1 MADIFLI
8 LIFGGFFLLFWFFY
22 SRLEQRI
29 ERQKEINLNQQRMI
43 EEIKEKL
50 MAHTFLQE
58 SLKEVG
64 QKTKELV
71 EEISKK
77 KEAEKNYFEM
87 IKHMYEVISGGT
99 SKGGVGEEI
108 LREVFQKLPPDMME
122 KNFKIGGKIVEF
134 ALVLPN
140 GKKVPI
146 DSKWPAE
153 NLILDL
159 EKETDFRRKKE
170 IIEKIEQEVL
180 KRVKEVQKYIEPPVT
195 FNQAICAIPDSVYK
209 VCKFAHLEAKRMNV
223 LLVPYSLAL
232 PFILYFW
239 NMNLQYLRSVEW
251 ESIQDYVEF
260 VGKNIEDMERILE
273 NKIMAGLRM
282 IQNAYGEYRHLLSK
296 TKGLIF
302 ELKSG
307 KEIKQ
312 LKEKINVSSD

>member
-1 MADIFLI
+1 MADSILFLI
-8 LIFGGFFLLFWFFY
+8 LVVFSLFFWILFN
-22 SRLEQRI
+22 RLNERI
-29 ERQKEINLNQQRMI
+29 EIQKEMNQGQQRMI

-50 MAHTFLQE
+50 MLQGHLQE
-58 SLKEVG
+58 NLKEMG

-71 EEISKK
+71 EEISKR
-77 KEAEKNYFEM
+77 KEVERNYFEM
-87 IKHMYEVISGGT
+87 IKNMYEVISGGT
-99 SKGGVGEEI
+99 LKGGAGEEV
-108 LREVFQKLPPDMME
+108 LREVFQKLPPDMVE

-140 GKKVPI
+140 GKRVPI

-153 NLILDL
+153 YLILDL
-159 EKETDFRRKKE
+159 NKETDFRKRKE
-170 IIEKIEQEVL
+170 IVERIEDEVI
-180 KRVKEVQKYIEPPVT
+180 KRAREVQKYIEPSVT
-195 FNQAICAIPDSVYK
+195 FSQAICTIPDAVYN
-209 VCKFAHLEAKRMNV
+209 VCRSAHLEAKRMNV

-251 ESIQDYVEF
+251 DNLQDYVEF
-260 VGKNIEDMERILE
+260 VGKNIEEMERILE
-273 NKIMAGLRM
+273 NKIMKGIQM

-307 KEIKQ
+307 KEIKE
-312 LKEKINVSSD
+312 LREKINVSSD